1 MQIVDITQII
11 ASSTQVVTTGTGY
24 LFQTVWAFLPLILL
38 VAIPLGALFGAY
50 YWFKHRAGRV

>member
-1 MQIVDITQII
+1 MGINEIV
-11 ASSTQVVTTGTGY
+11 ASSTAIVSVATGY

-50 YWFKHRAGRV
+50 YWFKHRAGKV